1 MKTLRRKDWK
11 LGAAVG
17 TALSLGSAGA
27 IAGPHGFDLHNVL
40 NGASASMAGTS
51 IAHVEDP
58 VSAVFGNPATLTTYY
73 GGTNFMFGA
82 TFYMPRATM
91 VHDGSAGHAVANFG
105 EYGDTNSVATTVG
118 NAGSLS
124 GTDYTTAQAIAA
136 FELTNNGGAAA
147 AGSAATTFAFNST
160 SKADVYAVP
169 QVAVTQDL
177 SGLGIP
183 VVLGVGVT
191 ATSGIGVDY
200 KHSSNSLGAAAEL
213 INLGVN
219 AGIGMKMS
227 DTLDVGVSMTITYAM
242 LEAGL
247 TGSGGMTHDIG
258 FRGTLGARKKMSD
271 NMTVGLYYQTE
282 QEHQY
287 DNLHVTSMHG
297 TTPFAN
303 IGGITGTVN
312 IKCNGDVVDST
323 DGICRQDL
331 EVQQPWN
338 VGLGVSMDMGN
349 GLLVMADIT
358 HKAWSDAKFFNEFY
372 DDQNVVSIGVQK
384 TMGNLKL
391 RAGYGYADD
400 PLLST
405 VKVGKEVASIGL
417 VNSEG
422 RTVSSP
428 MYGLFMSYFQAME
441 TPVIYK
447 HRIAVGL
454 GVENFLGVP
463 FLSLDTHAAMQ
474 LEEDKCFGSGQ
485 RGQSTS
491 TGYYNNATIGTA
503 LAGGLASSGCVAAD
517 HTKAT
522 VSSFHLGGALTWSF

>member
-1 MKTLRRKDWK
+1 MKTFKKDWK

-40 NGASASMAGTS
+40 HGASASFAGTS

-91 VHDGSAGHAVANFG
+91 IHDGSAGYAVG
-105 EYGDTNSVATTVG
+105 EATSAVDIDEG
-118 NAGSLS
+118 AS
-124 GTDYTTAQAIAA
+124 GLGTAAY
-136 FELTNNGGAAA
+136 
-147 AGSAATTFAFNST
+147 SFNST

-200 KHSSNSLGAAAEL
+200 KHTSNSLGAAAEL

-227 DTLDVGVSMTITYAM
+227 DTLDVGVAMTITYAM

-258 FRGTLGARKKMSD
+258 FRGTLGARKSMGP
-271 NMTVGLYYQTE
+271 MTVGLYYQTE

-287 DNLHVTSMHG
+287 DNIHVTSMNG
-297 TTPFAN
+297 TDATLTSAAV
-303 IGGITGTVN
+303 T
-312 IKCNGDVVDST
+312 IKCNGDGVKTGQKGV
-323 DGICRQDL
+323 CRQDL

-338 VGLGVSMDMGN
+338 IGLGVAMDMGN
-349 GLLVMADIT
+349 GLMVMGDIT
-358 HKAWSDAKFFNEFY
+358 HKAWSDARFFNEFY
-372 DDQNVVSIGVQK
+372 DDQNVISVGVQK

-405 VKVGKEVASIGL
+405 VKVGKEVATIGG
-417 VNSEG
+417 VNTLG
-422 RTVSSP
+422 NAYTSP

-463 FLSLDTHAAMQ
+463 FLSLDSHVAVQ

-485 RGQSTS
+485 NGQTTANGFYANGTVGTS
-491 TGYYNNATIGTA
+491 L
-503 LAGGLASSGCVAAD
+503 LAGLASEGCTSKD

>member
-1 MKTLRRKDWK
+1 MKTFKKDWK

-40 NGASASMAGTS
+40 HGASASFAGTS

-91 VHDGSAGHAVANFG
+91 KHDGSAGYAVG
-105 EYGDTNSVATTVG
+105 EVASLVDIDEGAHG
-118 NAGSLS
+118 N
-124 GTDYTTAQAIAA
+124 TAASYA
-136 FELTNNGGAAA
+136 FDA
-147 AGSAATTFAFNST
+147 T

-169 QVAVTQDL
+169 TVAVTQDL

-183 VVLGVGVT
+183 VVLGVGVS

-227 DTLDVGVSMTITYAM
+227 DTLDVGVAMTITYAM

-271 NMTVGLYYQTE
+271 AMTVGLYYQTE

-287 DNLHVTSMHG
+287 DNIHVTSFNG
-297 TTPFAN
+297 NTPA
-303 IGGITGTVN
+303 ITSTMATV
-312 IKCNGDVVDST
+312 KCNGDSVGTTTGV
-323 DGICRQDL
+323 CRQDL

-349 GLLVMADIT
+349 GLMVMGDIT

-372 DDQNVVSIGVQK
+372 DDQNVISIGVQK

-405 VKVGKEVASIGL
+405 VKVGQEVATIGG
-417 VNSEG
+417 VNSHG
-422 RTVSSP
+422 NAYTSP

-463 FLSLDTHAAMQ
+463 FLSLDSHVAVQ

-485 RGQSTS
+485 AGQSTS
-491 TGYYNNATIGTA
+491 TGYYNNATVGTA
-503 LAGGLASSGCVAAD
+503 LAGGLASDGCTASD

>member
-1 MKTLRRKDWK
+1 MKTLKNDWK

-40 NGASASMAGTS
+40 HGASASFAGTS
-51 IAHVEDP
+51 IAHTEDP
-58 VSAVFGNPATLTTYY
+58 VSAVFGNPATLAQYF
-73 GGTNFMFGA
+73 GGTHFMFGA

-91 VHDGSAGHAVANFG
+91 KHDGSAGHAVANFG
-105 EYGDTNSVATTVG
+105 DDAT
-118 NAGSLS
+118 S
-124 GTDYTTAQAIAA
+124 GTVSYAYGTTNGNGALSDAA
-136 FELTNNGGAAA
+136 AAAAYDLTNNGGVSPQ
-147 AGSAATTFAFNST
+147 GSAGTSFSFDST
-160 SKADVYAVP
+160 SKADIYAVP

-200 KHSSNSLGAAAEL
+200 KHTSNSLGAAAEL

-227 DTLDVGVSMTITYAM
+227 DTLDVGIAMTITYAM
-242 LEAGL
+242 LEAGI

-258 FRGTLGARKKMSD
+258 FRGTLGARKSMGP
-271 NMTVGLYYQTE
+271 MTIGAYYQTE

-297 TTPFAN
+297 SNPFASTD
-303 IGGITGTVN
+303 GITGTVN
-312 IKCNGDVVDST
+312 IKCNGDTVTSSV
-323 DGICRQDL
+323 GVCRQDL

-338 VGLGVSMDMGN
+338 VGLGMSMDMGN
-349 GLLVMADIT
+349 GLLVMADVT

-372 DDQNVVSIGVQK
+372 DDQNVISVGIQK

-422 RTVSSP
+422 VSVSSP
-428 MYGLFMSYFQAME
+428 MYGIFMSYFQAME

-447 HRIAVGL
+447 HRVAVGL
-454 GVENFLGVP
+454 GVESFLGVP
-463 FLSLDTHAAMQ
+463 FLSLDTHAALQ

-485 RGQSTS
+485 AGNSTS

-503 LAGGLASSGCVAAD
+503 LAGGLASDGCTASD
-517 HTKAT
+517 HSKAT
-522 VSSFHLGGALTWSF
+522 VSSFHLGGALTWAF

>member
-1 MKTLRRKDWK
+1 MKTFNKDWK

-40 NGASASMAGTS
+40 NGASASFAGTS

-91 VHDGSAGHAVANFG
+91 VHDGSAGYAVSGTTILDTLVNSDSDSSQG
-105 EYGDTNSVATTVG
+105 LTNSNVAG
-118 NAGSLS
+118 
-124 GTDYTTAQAIAA
+124 
-136 FELTNNGGAAA
+136 
-147 AGSAATTFAFNST
+147 FAFDST

-169 QVAVTQDL
+169 TVAVTQDL

-183 VVLGVGVT
+183 VVLGVGVS

-200 KHSSNSLGAAAEL
+200 KHTSNSLGAAAEL

-258 FRGTLGARKKMSD
+258 FRGTIGARK
-271 NMTVGLYYQTE
+271 TLGATTIGVYYQTE
-282 QEHQY
+282 QAHEY
-287 DNLHVTSMHG
+287 DNLHVTSTDG
-297 TTPFAN
+297 SAPFSVTALNAGSSTT
-303 IGGITGTVN
+303 ITSTALTSTIAGKVE
-312 IKCNGDVVDST
+312 CNGDSVTATAGV
-323 DGICRQDL
+323 CRQDVR
-331 EVQQPWN
+331 VQQPYN
-338 VGLGVSMDMGN
+338 IGLGVAHNLDANTMI
-349 GLLVMADIT
+349 MADIT
-358 HKAWSDAKFFNEFY
+358 HKKWSEARFFKEFY
-372 DDQNVVSIGVQK
+372 DDQNVISFGIQK

-400 PLLST
+400 PLLSR
-405 VKVGKEVASIGL
+405 VEVGRAIKSIGGI
-417 VNSEG
+417 NTTG
-422 RTVSSP
+422 NTYTSP

-447 HRIAVGL
+447 HRVAVGL

-463 FLSLDTHAAMQ
+463 FLSLDTHAAVQ

-485 RGQSTS
+485 VGYTDGYQGAAGFGSTAGMS
-491 TGYYNNATIGTA
+491 LTTTA
-503 LAGGLASSGCVAAD
+503 DVSGCQTTD

>member
-1 MKTLRRKDWK
+1 MKTLKNDWK

-40 NGASASMAGTS
+40 NGAAASFAGTS
-51 IAHVEDP
+51 IAHTEDP
-58 VSAVFGNPATLTTYY
+58 VSAVFGNPATLAQYF
-73 GGTNFMFGA
+73 GGTHFMFGA

-91 VHDGSAGHAVANFG
+91 VHDGSAGYAVSG
-105 EYGDTNSVATTVG
+105 HSTLDTLVEVG
-118 NAGSLS
+118 
-124 GTDYTTAQAIAA
+124 
-136 FELTNNGGAAA
+136 
-147 AGSAATTFAFNST
+147 GSASTEAVSAFAFDST

-169 QVAVTQDL
+169 TVAVTQDL

-183 VVLGVGVT
+183 VVLGVGVS

-200 KHSSNSLGAAAEL
+200 RHTSNSLGAGAEL

-227 DTLDVGVSMTITYAM
+227 DTLDVGVAMTITYAM

-258 FRGTLGARKKMSD
+258 FRGTLGARKSMGP
-271 NMTVGLYYQTE
+271 MTIGVYYQTE

-287 DNLHVTSMHG
+287 DNIHVTSMDG
-297 TTPFAN
+297 SAPFAAATMN
-303 IGGITGTVN
+303 NAFNDSDANDQGSAVGTVN
-312 IKCNGDVVDST
+312 VKCNADNVTAASGV
-323 DGICRQDL
+323 CRQDL

-338 VGLGVSMDMGN
+338 VGIGMSMDMGN
-349 GLLVMADIT
+349 GLLVMADFT
-358 HKAWSDAKFFNEFY
+358 HKKWSDAKFFNEFY
-372 DDQNVVSIGVQK
+372 DDQNVVSFGIQK
-384 TMGNLKL
+384 TMGNMKL

-400 PLLST
+400 PLLSQ
-405 VKVGKEVASIGL
+405 VSEGVEVASIGG
-417 VNSEG
+417 VNSDG
-422 RTVSSP
+422 HAYSSP

-447 HRIAVGL
+447 HRVAVGL
-454 GVENFLGVP
+454 GVESFLGVP
-463 FLSLDTHAAMQ
+463 FLSLDTHAAVQ

-485 RGQSTS
+485 TGLSTS
-491 TGYYNNATIGTA
+491 ESFGAAIGTSLTGTA
-503 LAGGLASSGCVAAD
+503 DVSGCTASD

-522 VSSFHLGGALTWSF
+522 VSSFHLGGALTWAF

>member
-1 MKTLRRKDWK
+1 MKTFKKDWK

-40 NGASASMAGTS
+40 NGASASFAGTS

-91 VHDGSAGHAVANFG
+91 VHDGSAGYAVG
-105 EYGDTNSVATTVG
+105 EVAALVDIDEGAHG
-118 NAGSLS
+118 N
-124 GTDYTTAQAIAA
+124 TAASYA
-136 FELTNNGGAAA
+136 FD
-147 AGSAATTFAFNST
+147 ST

-169 QVAVTQDL
+169 TVAVTQDL

-183 VVLGVGVT
+183 VVLGVGVS

-219 AGIGMKMS
+219 AGIGMKLS
-227 DTLDVGVSMTITYAM
+227 DTLDVGVAMTITYAM

-258 FRGTLGARKKMSD
+258 FRGTLGARQSMGP
-271 NMTVGLYYQTE
+271 MTIGLYYQTE

-287 DNLHVTSMHG
+287 DNIHVTSFNG
-297 TTPFAN
+297 SAPT
-303 IGGITGTVN
+303 ITSSMATV
-312 IKCNGDVVDST
+312 KCNGDDVDST
-323 DGICRQDL
+323 TGVCRQDL
-331 EVQQPWN
+331 ELQQPWN

-349 GLLVMADIT
+349 GLMVMGDIT
-358 HKAWSDAKFFNEFY
+358 HKAWSDSKFFNEFY
-372 DDQNVVSIGVQK
+372 DDQNVISVGVQK

-405 VKVGKEVASIGL
+405 VKVGKEVATIGG
-417 VNSEG
+417 VNSHG
-422 RTVSSP
+422 NAYTSP

-447 HRIAVGL
+447 HRVALGL

-463 FLSLDTHAAMQ
+463 FLSLDSHVAVQ
-474 LEEDKCFGSGQ
+474 LEEDKCFGAGQ
-485 RGQSTS
+485 ADYTDGFDSSNT
-491 TGYYNNATIGTA
+491 AKGTA
-503 LAGGLASSGCVAAD
+503 LAGGLAARGCTAND

>member
-1 MKTLRRKDWK
+1 MKTFKKDWK

-40 NGASASMAGTS
+40 HGASASMAGTS
-51 IAHVEDP
+51 IAHTEDP
-58 VSAVFGNPATLTTYY
+58 VSAVFGNPATLSQYF
-73 GGTNFMFGA
+73 GGTHFMFGA

-91 VHDGSAGHAVANFG
+91 KHDGSAGYAVG
-105 EYGDTNSVATTVG
+105 EATGLVSIDSAEG
-118 NAGSLS
+118 KP
-124 GTDYTTAQAIAA
+124 AA
-136 FELTNNGGAAA
+136 EY
-147 AGSAATTFAFNST
+147 AFDST

-169 QVAVTQDL
+169 TVAVTQDL

-183 VVLGVGVT
+183 VVLGVGVS

-200 KHSSNSLGAAAEL
+200 KHTTNSLGAAAEL

-258 FRGTLGARKKMSD
+258 FRGTIGARKSMGP
-271 NMTVGLYYQTE
+271 MTIGAYFQTE
-282 QEHQY
+282 QAHEY
-287 DNLHVTSMHG
+287 DNLHVTSFDGTSISLSG
-297 TTPFAN
+297 TTAEAKA
-303 IGGITGTVN
+303 V
-312 IKCNGDVVDST
+312 IKCNGDGVGGADIQV
-323 DGICRQDL
+323 CRQDV
-331 EVQQPWN
+331 EVEQPYN
-338 VGLGVSMDMGN
+338 IGLGMSMDMGN
-349 GLLVMADIT
+349 NMLVMADFT
-358 HKAWSDAKFFNEFY
+358 HKKWSDAKFFEEFY
-372 DDQNVVSIGVQK
+372 DDQNVISVGVQK

-400 PLLST
+400 PLLSQVEAGDHIKT
-405 VKVGKEVASIGL
+405 IGG

-422 RTVSSP
+422 HAYTSP

-447 HRIAVGL
+447 HRVAVGL
-454 GVENFLGVP
+454 GVESFLGVP
-463 FLSLDTHAAMQ
+463 FLSLDTHAAIQ

-485 RGQSTS
+485 V
-491 TGYYNNATIGTA
+491 GYTDLFDSSNTARGTA
-503 LAGGLASSGCVAAD
+503 LVGGLAARGCTAND

-522 VSSFHLGGALTWSF
+522 GSSFHRGGALTWAF

>member
-1 MKTLRRKDWK
+1 MKTLNKDWK
-11 LGAAVG
+11 LGVAVG

-27 IAGPHGFDLHNVL
+27 VAGPHGFDLHNVL
-40 NGASASMAGTS
+40 NGASASFAGTS

-73 GGTNFMFGA
+73 GGTNFAFGA

-91 VHDGSAGHAVANFG
+91 VHDGSAGF
-105 EYGDTNSVATTVG
+105 AT
-118 NAGSLS
+118 AE
-124 GTDYTTAQAIAA
+124 AA
-136 FELTNNGGAAA
+136 ALVDITGGAH
-147 AGSAATTFAFNST
+147 GNGMSDYEFNST
-160 SKADVYAVP
+160 SKADIYAVP
-169 QVAVTQDL
+169 AVAVTQDL

-200 KHSSNSLGAAAEL
+200 KHTSNSLGAAAEL

-258 FRGTLGARKKMSD
+258 FRGTLGARKHMGP
-271 NMTVGLYYQTE
+271 MTIGMYYQTE

-287 DNLHVTSMHG
+287 DNIHVTSMHG
-297 TTPFAN
+297 RIAAATTAFVQP
-303 IGGITGTVN
+303 T
-312 IKCNGDVVDST
+312 CNGDNVQLLTGV
-323 DGICRQDL
+323 CRQDL
-331 EVQQPWN
+331 VAQQPWN
-338 VGLGVSMDMGN
+338 VGLGVSMDIGN
-349 GLLVMADIT
+349 NLLVMADVT
-358 HKAWSDAKFFNEFY
+358 HKAWSDARFFQEFY
-372 DDQNVVSIGVQK
+372 DDQNVLSIGVQK

-405 VKVGKEVASIGL
+405 VKVGQEVATIGG
-417 VNSEG
+417 VNSNG
-422 RTVSSP
+422 ATYTSP

-463 FLSLDTHAAMQ
+463 FLSLDTHAAIQ

-485 RGQSTS
+485 RSFNDGNGGYHAATKGVSLDAAFGDNNGV
-491 TGYYNNATIGTA
+491 TGV
-503 LAGGLASSGCVAAD
+503 AGGSGCHITD

-522 VSSFHLGGALTWSF
+522 VSSMHIGGALTWSF

>member
-1 MKTLRRKDWK
+1 MKTLSKDWK

-40 NGASASMAGTS
+40 NGASAAMAGTS

-58 VSAVFGNPATLTTYY
+58 ASAVFGNPATLTTYY

-91 VHDGSAGHAVANFG
+91 IHDGSAGYAVG
-105 EYGDTNSVATTVG
+105 EVATLVDI
-118 NAGSLS
+118 S
-124 GTDYTTAQAIAA
+124 
-136 FELTNNGGAAA
+136 GGAAGETA
-147 AGSAATTFAFNST
+147 ASYGFNST

-191 ATSGIGVDY
+191 ATNGIGVDY
-200 KHSSNSLGAAAEL
+200 RHSSNSLGAGAEL

-219 AGIGMKMS
+219 AGIGMKLS
-227 DTLDVGVSMTITYAM
+227 DTLDVGVAMTITYAM

-247 TGSGGMTHDIG
+247 TGTVGQVHDIG
-258 FRGTLGARKKMSD
+258 FRGTLGARKHMGP
-271 NMTVGLYYQTE
+271 TTIGVYYQTE
-282 QEHQY
+282 MEHQY
-287 DNLHVTSMHG
+287 DNLWVTSNHG
-297 TTPFAN
+297 RGATVTT
-303 IGGITGTVN
+303 GIVGSFP
-312 IKCNGDVVDST
+312 CNGDRMIST
-323 DGICRQDL
+323 TSGVCRQDV
-331 EVQQPWN
+331 EIQHPWN
-338 VGLGVSMDMGN
+338 IGVGIAHNLSDDTMIMID
-349 GLLVMADIT
+349 AT
-358 HKAWSDAKFFNEFY
+358 HKKWSEAKFFEEFY
-372 DDQNVVSIGVQK
+372 DDQNVISIGVQK

-405 VKVGKEVASIGL
+405 VKVGKAVSTIGGVNVAGQSY
-417 VNSEG
+417 
-422 RTVSSP
+422 TSP
-428 MYGLFMSYFQAME
+428 MYGLFMSYAQAME

-454 GVENFLGVP
+454 GVESFLGVP
-463 FLSLDTHAAMQ
+463 FLSLDAHAAMQ

-485 RGQSTS
+485 AGQSTS

-503 LAGGLASSGCVAAD
+503 LAGGLASDGCTAQD
-517 HTKAT
+517 HSKAT
-522 VSSFHLGGALTWSF
+522 VSSFHLGGGLTWSF

>member
-1 MKTLRRKDWK
+1 MKTLKNDWK

-40 NGASASMAGTS
+40 NGASAAMAGTS

-105 EYGDTNSVATTVG
+105 DSSTT
-118 NAGSLS
+118 GSASQVS
-124 GTDYTTAQAIAA
+124 GASSL
-136 FELTNNGGAAA
+136 ELTNNGGISPRSTIAPNLSNLGTVGA
-147 AGSAATTFAFNST
+147 TFAFDST

-200 KHSSNSLGAAAEL
+200 KHTSNSLGAAAEL

-242 LEAGL
+242 LEAGI

-258 FRGTLGARKKMSD
+258 FRGTLGARKSMGP
-271 NMTVGLYYQTE
+271 MTIGMYYQTE

-297 TTPFAN
+297 QTPFISTAGIN
-303 IGGITGTVN
+303 GGGAVVN
-312 IKCNGDVVDST
+312 IKCNGDSVGNMWGV
-323 DGICRQDL
+323 CRQDL

-338 VGLGVSMDMGN
+338 VGLGMSMDMGN
-349 GLLVMADIT
+349 GLLVMADVT

-372 DDQNVVSIGVQK
+372 DDQNVISIGVQK

-405 VKVGKEVASIGL
+405 VKVGQEVASIGL

-422 RTVSSP
+422 VAVSSP
-428 MYGLFMSYFQAME
+428 MYGIFMSYFQAME

-447 HRIAVGL
+447 HRVAVGL

-463 FLSLDTHAAMQ
+463 FLSLDTHAAIQ

-485 RGQSTS
+485 AGQSTS
-491 TGYYNNATIGTA
+491 TGYYNNATIGVA
-503 LAGGLASSGCVAAD
+503 LAGGLASSGCTAND
-517 HTKAT
+517 HSKAT
-522 VSSFHLGGALTWSF
+522 VSSMHLGGALTWSF

>member
-1 MKTLRRKDWK
+1 MKTLNKDWK

-40 NGASASMAGTS
+40 NGASASFAGTS

-58 VSAVFGNPATLTTYY
+58 VSAVFGNPATLTSYY

-105 EYGDTNSVATTVG
+105 DDATSGSTSYAVGTTN
-118 NAGSLS
+118 GSGALS
-124 GTDYTTAQAIAA
+124 DAA
-136 FELTNNGGAAA
+136 AAAAYDLTNNGGVSPQGS
-147 AGSAATTFAFNST
+147 AGSTFAFNST

-200 KHSSNSLGAAAEL
+200 KHTSNSLGAAAEL

-242 LEAGL
+242 LEAGI

-258 FRGTLGARKKMSD
+258 FRSTIGARKSMGP
-271 NMTVGLYYQTE
+271 MTIGMYYQTE

-297 TTPFAN
+297 SNPFASTD
-303 IGGITGTVN
+303 GITGTVN
-312 IKCNGDVVDST
+312 IKCNGDTVTSSV
-323 DGICRQDL
+323 GVCRQDL

-338 VGLGVSMDMGN
+338 VGLGMSMDMGN
-349 GLLVMADIT
+349 GLLVMADVT

-372 DDQNVVSIGVQK
+372 DDQNVISIGVQK

-422 RTVSSP
+422 VSVSSP
-428 MYGLFMSYFQAME
+428 MYGIFMSYFQAME

-447 HRIAVGL
+447 HRVAVGL

-463 FLSLDTHAAMQ
+463 FLSLDTHAAVQ

-485 RGQSTS
+485 AGQSTS

-503 LAGGLASSGCVAAD
+503 LAGGLASDGCTSSD
-517 HTKAT
+517 HSKAT

>member
-1 MKTLRRKDWK
+1 MKTLNKDWK

-40 NGASASMAGTS
+40 NGASAAMAGTS

-91 VHDGSAGHAVANFG
+91 VHDGSAGYAVSELGGA
-105 EYGDTNSVATTVG
+105 YTK
-118 NAGSLS
+118 
-124 GTDYTTAQAIAA
+124 YTTGASNA
-136 FELTNNGGAAA
+136 ENAAA
-147 AGSAATTFAFNST
+147 SYAFDST

-200 KHSSNSLGAAAEL
+200 RHTSNTIGAGAEL

-247 TGSGGMTHDIG
+247 TGSGNQVHDLG
-258 FRGTLGARKKMSD
+258 FRATLGARKKLSD
-271 NMTVGLYYQTE
+271 ATTVGIYYQTE

-297 TTPFAN
+297 TSPFA
-303 IGGITGTVN
+303 GGSSVKMSGGPAV
-312 IKCNGDVVDST
+312 KCNGDNGNV
-323 DGICRQDL
+323 CRQDV
-331 EVQQPWN
+331 EIEQPWN
-338 VGLGVSMDMGN
+338 IGLGIAHNLDAN
-349 GLLVMADIT
+349 TLVMVDAT
-358 HKAWSDAKFFNEFY
+358 HKKWSDAKFFNEFY
-372 DDQNVVSIGVQK
+372 DDQNIVSIGVQK

-400 PLLST
+400 PLLSQ
-405 VKVGKEVASIGL
+405 VAEGKHIATIGG
-417 VNSEG
+417 VNING
-422 RTVSSP
+422 QTYTSP

-447 HRIAVGL
+447 HRVAVGL
-454 GVENFLGVP
+454 GVESFLGVP
-463 FLSLDTHAAMQ
+463 FLSLDTHAAIQ

-485 RGQSTS
+485 VGYDGTYEHTS
-491 TGYYNNATIGTA
+491 NVARGTA
-503 LAGGLASSGCVAAD
+503 IAGGLANRGCTAND
-517 HTKAT
+517 HSKAT
-522 VSSFHLGGALTWSF
+522 VSSFRLGGALTWSF

>member
-1 MKTLRRKDWK
+1 
-11 LGAAVG
+11 
-17 TALSLGSAGA
+17 
-27 IAGPHGFDLHNVL
+27 
-40 NGASASMAGTS
+40 
-51 IAHVEDP
+51 
-58 VSAVFGNPATLTTYY
+58 
-73 GGTNFMFGA
+73 MFGA

-91 VHDGSAGHAVANFG
+91 VHDGSAGYAVG
-105 EYGDTNSVATTVG
+105 EVTSHVAGIT
-118 NAGSLS
+118 AGGQTLDS
-124 GTDYTTAQAIAA
+124 Y
-136 FELTNNGGAAA
+136 
-147 AGSAATTFAFNST
+147 AFNST

-169 QVAVTQDL
+169 TVAVTQDL

-183 VVLGVGVT
+183 VVLGVGVS

-200 KHSSNSLGAAAEL
+200 KHTSNSLGAAAEL

-258 FRGTLGARKKMSD
+258 FRGTFGARKQISD
-271 NMTVGLYYQTE
+271 ATTIGVYYNTE
-282 QEHQY
+282 QRHEY
-287 DNLHVTSMHG
+287 DNLHVTSNHYSH
-297 TTPFAN
+297 ALN
-303 IGGITGTVN
+303 GISFVSG
-312 IKCNGDVVDST
+312 IPIQCNGDNGAV
-323 DGICRQDL
+323 CRQDVIV
-331 EVQQPWN
+331 EQPWN
-338 VGLGVSMDMGN
+338 VGLGIAHDLDAN
-349 GLLVMADIT
+349 TKVMLDVT
-358 HKAWSDAKFFNEFY
+358 HKKWSDAKFFDEFY
-372 DDQNVVSIGVQK
+372 DDQNVVSIGIQK

-400 PLLST
+400 PLLSR
-405 VKVGKEVASIGL
+405 VNVGQNIKTIGG
-417 VNSEG
+417 VNVGGQSY
-422 RTVSSP
+422 TAP

-463 FLSLDTHAAMQ
+463 FLSLDTHAAVQ

-485 RGQSTS
+485 DGLTTS
-491 TGYYNNATIGTA
+491 DGFYHNGTSGSS
-503 LAGGLASSGCVAAD
+503 LGHTLGLTKTEIAGCVNAD

>member
-1 MKTLRRKDWK
+1 MKTLNKDWK

-40 NGASASMAGTS
+40 HGASASMAGTS

-91 VHDGSAGHAVANFG
+91 QHDGSAGYAVSEFVTGVDVRA
-105 EYGDTNSVATTVG
+105 
-118 NAGSLS
+118 
-124 GTDYTTAQAIAA
+124 
-136 FELTNNGGAAA
+136 GAAGA
-147 AGSAATTFAFNST
+147 TNAATSIADYEFTST

-169 QVAVTQDL
+169 TVAVTQDL

-183 VVLGVGVT
+183 VVLGVGLL

-200 KHSSNSLGAAAEL
+200 KHTANSLGAAAEL

-258 FRGTLGARKKMSD
+258 FRGTIGARKTMGP
-271 NMTVGLYYQTE
+271 MTVGLYYQTE

-287 DNLHVTSMHG
+287 DNIHVTSMNG
-297 TTPFAN
+297 TRPT
-303 IGGITGTVN
+303 ITQQQLQSLSSTQTVVT
-312 IKCNGDVVDST
+312 CNGSESFPGGYSVTEGV
-323 DGICRQDL
+323 CRQDL

-338 VGLGVSMDMGN
+338 IGLGVAMDMGN
-349 GLLVMADIT
+349 NLLVMADVT
-358 HKAWSDAKFFNEFY
+358 HKKWSDAKFFNEFY

-400 PLLST
+400 PLLS
-405 VKVGKEVASIGL
+405 KVMPGQEVASIGG
-417 VNSEG
+417 VNVAG
-422 RTVSSP
+422 NAYTSP

-447 HRIAVGL
+447 HRVAVGL

-463 FLSLDTHAAMQ
+463 FLSLDTHAAVQ

-485 RGQSTS
+485 GTDATGFYGALTVGQSLRS
-491 TGYYNNATIGTA
+491 TAGLGGNAI
-503 LAGGLASSGCVAAD
+503 SGCATAD

-522 VSSFHLGGALTWSF
+522 VSSFHVGGALTWSF